1 MIEWNNAEFPPE
13 VGRYLI
19 FRNGQIRTAQFDG
32 IGWIESVE
40 WELFKH
46 TTHWAKLP
54 KSPVEIEQEREE
66 YRNSE
71 YCKLFTRYVEHF
83 FERYRV
89 PLPESCEIKDDICQ

>member
-1 MIEWNNAEFPPE
+1 MIEWNNAEFPTE

-19 FRNGQIRTAQFDG
+19 FRNGQIRIAQFDG

-54 KSPVEIEQEREE
+54 KSPVEIEQEYLENE
-66 YRNSE
+66 AFHKSIKTAID
-71 YCKLFTRYVEHF
+71 CF
-83 FERYRV
+83 FERYNV
-89 PLPESCEIKDDICQ
+89 PIEITEEKN